1 MQITKIQRG
10 EFVEVRIVGRMDG
23 YWSEHL
29 STGLAEVVREGGHH
43 IRVNLSEVS
52 FLSSAGI
59 RVLVQVFKQLRAID
73 GSLAVCNPSQH
84 VSEVLKLAGLHTLLI
99 STDDAVPTVV
109 STAPSK
115 VRRLERDIVTF
126 EVFPLPGDGHMS
138 CRTIGD
144 PLRLNGCR
152 FAADD
157 LRTQAADFPQAS
169 LALGLGALGTD
180 FEDCRNRF
188 GEFLW
193 IASAAV
199 YLPTDG
205 TNVPDYLIGDGTGL
219 PDVKVLYGLA
229 CEGPWRYLARF
240 QARRKDVP
248 VALDALM
255 DACLDIGG
263 TDMAAIAMVAE
274 SAGLVG
280 AALKQSPVGAS
291 LSATAPF
298 DYPEVQRWLSFTPER
313 AYAKTLV
320 LAAGV
325 SARKEAGAVTP
336 LLRPFGAAA
345 FPAGHMHAAA
355 FSFRPMRKGHVDLQ
369 DTVRGLFETE
379 SPQTLL
385 HLLHDDRERVGA
397 GQSEFIQGA
406 CWIGPIGAVDG
417 EARP

>member
-1 MQITKIQRG
+1 MQITKTQHG

-29 STGLAEVVREGGHH
+29 STGLAEVVREGGHQ

-59 RVLVQVFKQLRAID
+59 RVLVQFFKQLRAIE
-73 GSLAVCNPSQH
+73 GSLAVCNPSRH
-84 VSEVLKLAGLHTLLI
+84 VTEVLELAGLHGLL
-99 STDDAVPTVV
+99 V
-109 STAPSK
+109 STEAAVQPMVSAPTP
-115 VRRLERDIVTF
+115 VRRVERDTMALD
-126 EVFPLPGDGHMS
+126 VFALAADGQMK
-138 CRTIGD
+138 CRVIGD
-144 PLRLNGCR
+144 PSRLDGCR
-152 FAADD
+152 FTAQD
-157 LRTQAADFPQAS
+157 LRTQATDFPQAS
-169 LALGLGALGTD
+169 FALGLGALGND
-180 FEDCRNRF
+180 FEDCRHRF

-193 IASAAV
+193 IAGAAV

-205 TNVPDYLIGDGTGL
+205 TNVPDYLISGGTGL
-219 PDVKVLYGLA
+219 PDLKVLYALS

-240 QARRKDVP
+240 QGARKDTAVTLS
-248 VALDALM
+248 ALV
-255 DACLDIGG
+255 DACLEIAG
-263 TDMAAIAMVAE
+263 TEMAAIAMVAE

-280 AALKQSPVGAS
+280 AALKQSPAGAP
-291 LSATAPF
+291 SATAPF
-298 DYPEVQRWLSFTPER
+298 GYPEVQRWLSFTPES
-313 AYAKTLV
+313 AYPKTLV

-325 SARKEAGAVTP
+325 GARKEAGAVAP

-355 FSFRPMRKGHVDLQ
+355 FSYRPMRKGHVDLH
-369 DTVRGLFETE
+369 DIVRGLFETE

-406 CWIGPIGAVDG
+406 CWIGPISSVDG
-417 EARP
+417 ASRP